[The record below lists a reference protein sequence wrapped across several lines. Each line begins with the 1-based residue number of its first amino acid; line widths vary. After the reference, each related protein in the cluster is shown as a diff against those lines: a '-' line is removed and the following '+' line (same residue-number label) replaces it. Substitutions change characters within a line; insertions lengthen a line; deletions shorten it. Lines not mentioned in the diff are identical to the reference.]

1 MPLTP
6 EEEARLAA
14 LEQKARDA
22 GALGGHRR
30 HIQLIRTPASLGN
43 VTDKLREALAQ
54 ADEFKQI
61 VIIGLRHDGRTA
73 DIMSSDLPI
82 TFEMGGALAKALVKL
97 NS

>member
-14 LEQKARDA
+14 LEQKSAA
-22 GALGGHRR
+22 
-30 HIQLIRTPASLGN
+30 IQLIRAPVSLGN